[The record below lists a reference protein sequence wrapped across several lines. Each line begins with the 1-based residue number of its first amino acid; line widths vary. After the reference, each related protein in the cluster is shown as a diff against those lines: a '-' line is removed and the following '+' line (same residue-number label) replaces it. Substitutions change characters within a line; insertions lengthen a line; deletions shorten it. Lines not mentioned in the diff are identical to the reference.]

1 MGRKTM
7 IIVSDEADFIASA
20 RAFCE
25 TKGGTCK
32 VFSTSD
38 WSRQVS
44 QPGFVH
50 GLTGEKPVMVGQ
62 SQGGAKILP
71 FPGMPS
77 VSNEGHAPQV
87 ANVRTIDEL
96 ESEAIKKAINSFN
109 GNLTEAAK
117 ALGIGRATLYRKVKQ
132 YNIDPAEARRRKMAA

>member
-7 IIVSDEADFIASA
+7 IIVSDDVDFVSSA
-20 RAFCE
+20 RAFCD

-32 VFSTSD
+32 VYSTSE
-38 WSRQVS
+38 WSQQVS

-62 SQGGAKILP
+62 PSGAKILP
-71 FPGMPS
+71 FPGMQNPTPS
-77 VSNEGHAPQV
+77 ENSPNSVK
-87 ANVRTIDEL
+87 TIDEL
-96 ESEAIKKAINSFN
+96 ESEAIRKAINSFN

-132 YNIDPAEARRRKMAA
+132 YNIDPAEARRRKLAA

>member
-1 MGRKTM
+1 M
-7 IIVSDEADFIASA
+7 IIVSDDMEFVSSA

-32 VFSTSD
+32 VYSTTE

-62 SQGGAKILP
+62 QQGGAKILP
-71 FPGMPS
+71 FPGMQNTG
-77 VSNEGHAPQV
+77 VDAQPQ
-87 ANVRTIDEL
+87 AGNVKTIDEL
-96 ESEAIKKAINSFN
+96 ESEAIKKAIASFN

-132 YNIDPAEARRRKMAA
+132 YNIDPSEARRRKMAA